1 MRKFIFQAMKDS
13 GKQNFLIDGFPRN
26 EDNLQGWKNAM
37 DDKAHVKFV
46 LFFDCP
52 EEVSMSWKL

>member
-1 MRKFIFQAMKDS
+1 MKDS
-13 GKQNFLIDGFPRN
+13 GRQNFLIDGFPRN

-52 EEVSMSWKL
+52 EEVSTCMSFQLKL